1 MESTSDFLLVH
12 RARAGDEEACERLVR
27 KYYPSIYQYCLLHI
41 YDTYEAED
49 LTQEVFA
56 RAFASLDRYREYGKV
71 KNYLYTIAGNVVK
84 NYYKKKK
91 DIPLEELPEVET
103 ENRVEMVGIRLDIEQ
118 EVRKLPEELREVAI
132 LSFFQELKQREIAEL
147 LQIKLE
153 IQDWTGEGAFNQ
165 RIGGGRM
172 KTYGQ
177 RIQEYR
183 DFVQQTC
190 IREEAESRAIKACQD
205 ILTEQACQMESK
217 RTSYFEFLYEQ
228 SRFIKKKWW
237 VLQAVALLYLWMWLN
252 NNATDM
258 KETMRL
264 MGIFATMFVILIVPE
279 VWKNRRNGAIEVE
292 QASYYTLRQI
302 CAARV
307 LLFAAVDFAII
318 MLFLAVTYQTTAL
331 TLNNLVVNFLLPV
344 NVSCC
349 ICFRVLYSRW
359 ERSEYVAVLLCLLWV
374 AVWTMLVAND
384 AIYQRIASPVWNV
397 MLVLTFAYVM
407 YCVRR
412 SLTFDEKMLED
423 YTNEI
428 RI

>member
-1 MESTSDFLLVH
+1 MRNYKQQIQEYKNVI
-12 RARAGDEEACERLVR
+12 EETYVR
-27 KYYPSIYQYCLLHI
+27 P
-41 YDTYEAED
+41 EAED
-49 LTQEVFA
+49 RT
-56 RAFASLDRYREYGKV
+56 
-71 KNYLYTIAGNVVK
+71 
-84 NYYKKKK
+84 
-91 DIPLEELPEVET
+91 
-103 ENRVEMVGIRLDIEQ
+103 
-118 EVRKLPEELREVAI
+118 
-132 LSFFQELKQREIAEL
+132 
-147 LQIKLE
+147 
-153 IQDWTGEGAFNQ
+153 
-165 RIGGGRM
+165 
-172 KTYGQ
+172 
-177 RIQEYR
+177 
-183 DFVQQTC
+183 
-190 IREEAESRAIKACQD
+190 IKACQN
-205 ILTEQACQMESK
+205 ILTETVLLGQAH
-217 RTSYFEFLYEQ
+217 RTTYFEFLYEQ
-228 SRFIKKKWW
+228 SRFIKKRWW

-279 VWKNRRNGAIEVE
+279 IWKNRRNGAIEVE

-384 AIYQRIASPVWNV
+384 AIYQRIAFSVWNV
-397 MLVLTFAYVM
+397 MLVLTFAYVV